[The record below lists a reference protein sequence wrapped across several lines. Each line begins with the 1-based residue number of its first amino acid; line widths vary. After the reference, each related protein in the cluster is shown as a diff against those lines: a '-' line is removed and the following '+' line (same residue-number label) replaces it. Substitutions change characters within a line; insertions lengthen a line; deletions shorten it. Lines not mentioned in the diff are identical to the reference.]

1 MTYRIWVHSLPHSG
15 DLRMHEHSD
24 EPFANLVQ
32 WNRTCKYKENIVNM
46 ERPSNT
52 FGKMRKCQSTEL
64 PRPQCWQ
71 WAWIENL
78 MPSQIVE
85 HSEHDSW
92 QDHWQKEKAYKHNR
106 NGQHSEA
113 ARSMKWAVVDMF
125 AKSEF
130 GTREIRSQVEKG
142 KKTYI
147 WLQYSVF
154 LIKGPRNS
162 QNEFRE
168 SRSGHFRAKL
178 KAKKCQRI
186 NIEKLKISIFE
197 PGPRKCRI
205 WASESAIGNVQMNFR
220 SL

>member
-1 MTYRIWVHSLPHSG
+1 MKHSIQKHNISNLSPLAPA
-15 DLRMHEHSD
+15 LRGLED
-24 EPFANLVQ
+24 ARTQRWTFCEPCSMEQNMQV
-32 WNRTCKYKENIVNM
+32 YKENIVNM

-52 FGKMRKCQSTEL
+52 FGEMRKCQSTEL

-92 QDHWQKEKAYKHNR
+92 QDHWQKKKAYKHNR

-130 GTREIRSQVEKG
+130 GTREIRSQVEKVPKNAKT
-142 KKTYI
+142 KKKHTFDFNI
-147 WLQYSVF
+147 QCFWSRAREIPKMSFGNLKAGSSWR
-154 LIKGPRNS
+154 PRNVK
-162 QNEFRE
+162 E
-168 SRSGHFRAKL
+168 
-178 KAKKCQRI
+178 
-186 NIEKLKISIFE
+186 
-197 PGPRKCRI
+197 
-205 WASESAIGNVQMNFR
+205 
-220 SL
+220 

>member
-1 MTYRIWVHSLPHSG
+1 MKHSIQKHNISNLSSLAPA
-15 DLRMHEHSD
+15 LRGLEDARTQRWTFCKPCSMEQ
-24 EPFANLVQ
+24 NVQ
-32 WNRTCKYKENIVNM
+32 VYKENIVNM

-85 HSEHDSW
+85 HSENDSW

-125 AKSEF
+125 AKSES
-130 GTREIRSQVEKG
+130 GTREICSQLEKRE
-142 KKTYI
+142 KHTFDFNI
-147 WLQYSVF
+147 QYFWSRTQEIPKMSFGDLKVGIF
-154 LIKGPRNS
+154 GPSWRPRN
-162 QNEFRE
+162 
-168 SRSGHFRAKL
+168 AK
-178 KAKKCQRI
+178 
-186 NIEKLKISIFE
+186 E
-197 PGPRKCRI
+197 
-205 WASESAIGNVQMNFR
+205 
-220 SL
+220 

>member
-1 MTYRIWVHSLPHSG
+1 MCIYIYTSVSPCIKCTEKPWNREYKNMTYRIWVHSLPHSG
-15 DLRMHEHSD
+15 DLRMHERSD

-85 HSEHDSW
+85 HSENDSW
-92 QDHWQKEKAYKHNR
+92 QVHCQKKKAYKHNR

-130 GTREIRSQVEKG
+130 GTREIRSQVEKR
-142 KKTYI
+142 KKKHTFDFNI
-147 WLQYSVF
+147 QYFWSRAQEIPKMSFGNLEVDIF
-154 LIKGPRNS
+154 GPSWRLRNA
-162 QNEFRE
+162 EE
-168 SRSGHFRAKL
+168 
-178 KAKKCQRI
+178 
-186 NIEKLKISIFE
+186 
-197 PGPRKCRI
+197 
-205 WASESAIGNVQMNFR
+205 
-220 SL
+220 

>member
-1 MTYRIWVHSLPHSG
+1 MKQSIQKNIPYRIWVHSLPHSG

-85 HSEHDSW
+85 HSENDSW
-92 QDHWQKEKAYKHNR
+92 QAHCQKKKAYKHNR
-106 NGQHSEA
+106 NGLTPSTQ
-113 ARSMKWAVVDMF
+113 R
-125 AKSEF
+125 
-130 GTREIRSQVEKG
+130 GCTI
-142 KKTYI
+142 
-147 WLQYSVF
+147 
-154 LIKGPRNS
+154 
-162 QNEFRE
+162 NEMGGCRHLC
-168 SRSGHFRAKL
+168 SR
-178 KAKKCQRI
+178 
-186 NIEKLKISIFE
+186 
-197 PGPRKCRI
+197 RI
-205 WASESAIGNVQMNFR
+205 WHTRNPQPGGKTPKSYNW
-220 SL
+220 L